1 MPSARKP
8 NPKSQQQISND
19 QVDPYVFPER
29 DESYGNPNIP
39 SNFQQFTDTRQ
50 SGIEF
55 NRSEQMSFKGDTVK
69 PFLVGLQDNDEAIM
83 FYFQNVIRPFVYQN
97 GVRIEVPIIYG
108 SPEKWKSVQKYGYYK
123 DKNGA
128 IMAPLIMFKRDTMD
142 KNRSLTNKL
151 DANHPH
157 LYTSWAKTYN
167 PKNSYS
173 NFNVL
178 TNRIPVQQFVVNVVP
193 DYVNL
198 TYTCAIQ
205 TYYVEQM
212 NKIIEAINYA
222 SDSYWG
228 DPERFKFK
236 ASIDSYSTAIEVSD
250 NSNRIIKG
258 TFTIKLFGYIVPD
271 TVQKDVTAIKKYNS
285 KAQVIIGLETVN
297 GVSEFVSLTKKKSPV
312 IIPSTPSGGGGG
324 GGGIS
329 TATLIYLN
337 TNIQLLGT
345 FVNSTTVT
353 FASGWLTA
361 PTGLPATSVNNF
373 SIFCNGALIENAA
386 IVSFTESGG
395 VTTLVINPSELG
407 YSLDT
412 NDEIIAIGKFSNSTP
427 VSTSSFSS
435 AFSNAFS

>member
-1 MPSARKP
+1 MPSVRKP
-8 NPKSQQQISND
+8 NPKSQKQISND
-19 QVDPYVFPER
+19 QVDPYVFPET

-39 SNFQQFTDTRQ
+39 SEFNQFTPTKQ
-50 SGIEF
+50 SGVDF

-69 PFLVGLQDNDEAIM
+69 PFVVGLQDIDEAIM

-97 GVRIEVPIIYG
+97 GVRIEVPVIYG
-108 SPEKWKSVQKYGYYK
+108 SPEKWKSVQKDGYYK

-151 DANHPH
+151 DANHPN
-157 LYTSWAKTYN
+157 LYTSWAKSYN

-173 NFNVL
+173 NFSVL
-178 TNRIPVQQFVVNVVP
+178 TNRIPVEQFVVNVVP

-212 NKIIEAINYA
+212 NKIIEAVNYA

-236 ASIDSYSTAIEVSD
+236 ASIDSYSTAIEMSD
-250 NSNRIIKG
+250 STNRIIKG

-285 KAQVIIGLETVN
+285 KAQVVIGLETVN
-297 GVSEFVSLTKKKSPV
+297 GVSEFVSSTKKKV
-312 IIPSTPSGGGGG
+312 PSLASATTISGGGGG
-324 GGGIS
+324 GS
-329 TATLIYLN
+329 LSQATIVYLN
-337 TNIQLLGT
+337 TNTQKTGT
-345 FVNSTTVT
+345 YVNSTTMT
-353 FASGWLTA
+353 FASSWIGA
-361 PTGLPATSVNNF
+361 PPGLPETSVANF
-373 SIFCNGALIENAA
+373 TIFCNGNLIEGTA
-386 IVSFTESGG
+386 ISSFTLAGG
-395 VTTLVINPSELG
+395 VTTLVINPSALG
-407 YSLDT
+407 YSFDPT
-412 NDEIIAIGKFSNSTP
+412 DEVIAIGKFSS
-427 VSTSSFSS
+427 
-435 AFSNAFS
+435 